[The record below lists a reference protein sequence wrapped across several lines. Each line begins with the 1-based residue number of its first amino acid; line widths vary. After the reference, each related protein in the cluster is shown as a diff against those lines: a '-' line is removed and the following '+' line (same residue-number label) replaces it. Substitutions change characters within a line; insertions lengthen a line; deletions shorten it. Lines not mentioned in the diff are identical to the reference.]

1 MPDLRFSIPELIGFN
16 TLIIILLALIPVLNK
31 QIQTGWSPG
40 FILLVSAILR
50 LMFIWRIPELSD
62 DIFRY
67 LFDGL
72 MSLHGNNPY
81 AAAPADMLT
90 KAPYLQSMISRI
102 NHPHLPTIYPPAA
115 QFVFTV
121 GAGIGGITGM
131 KLCLVVIDLLSCAL
145 IIMILNKLEL
155 DRANAVLYAWHPLP
169 VIEVAASG
177 HVDAAGIFFLY
188 LTLAVIISL
197 KIGSRQKKSA
207 PGKTLR
213 SHSSKSWA
221 CFAGLI
227 FALAVLTKWAP
238 LMFLPGILLLIPSG
252 SRKFATLGFLSAAIT
267 MIAFF
272 LPEITNSFHTLSVFT
287 ANWEFSGFIFRSLR
301 AITGSGQAARMFI
314 VTGFT
319 IISVI
324 IYGRFLKTRR
334 SPALFRTRMLFKTF
348 YFLSITFLL
357 LTPTLHPWYAL
368 YLAAFLPFAAGPAGI
383 VFSWSVFLAYR
394 VLLLY
399 GVTGQW
405 VENDFI
411 PFLIFIGPVSAFCAS
426 SIIRMLTGKK
436 HSVQP

>member
-1 MPDLRFSIPELIGFN
+1 MIGSN
-16 TLIIILLALIPVLNK
+16 TCIIILLTLVPVISK
-31 QIQTGWSPG
+31 RSGTGWSAG
-40 FILLVSAILR
+40 FILFVAAALR
-50 LMFIWRIPELSD
+50 IMFIWRAPELSD

-72 MSLHGNNPY
+72 MSLLGHNPY
-81 AAAPADMLT
+81 AAAPADVLT
-90 KAPYLQSMISRI
+90 DNQYMQLLISRV
-102 NHPHLPTIYPPAA
+102 NHPHLSTIYPPAA
-115 QFVFTV
+115 QFVFTL

-131 KLCLVVIDLLSCAL
+131 KLCLVVIDLMSCAL

-177 HVDAAGIFFLY
+177 HIDAAGIFFLF
-188 LTLAVIISL
+188 LTLTVIITRE
-197 KIGSRQKKSA
+197 INRRQENCTF
-207 PGKTLR
+207 GKTLWSR
-213 SHSSKSWA
+213 SQITWA
-221 CFAGLI
+221 CFAGFV
-227 FALAVLTKWAP
+227 FALSVLTKWVP
-238 LMFLPGILLLIPSG
+238 LMFLPGILLIIPPG
-252 SRKFATLGFLSAAIT
+252 PRRFAVLGFLTAAT
-267 MIAFF
+267 VMIAFF

-301 AITGSGQAARMFI
+301 AITGSGQAARVFI

-399 GVTGQW
+399 GMTGQW

-426 SIIRMLTGKK
+426 SIFHMLTGKSEFK
-436 HSVQP
+436 ESPRHKDRP